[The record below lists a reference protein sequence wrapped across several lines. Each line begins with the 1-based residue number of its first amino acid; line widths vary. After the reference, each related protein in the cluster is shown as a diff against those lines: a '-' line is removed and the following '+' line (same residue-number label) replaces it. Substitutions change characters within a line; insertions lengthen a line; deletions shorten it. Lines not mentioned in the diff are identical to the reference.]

1 MACKID
7 ITTLERANEVIER
20 NNKSCKRQRNLLEMF
35 LGMTDTSQIQGYSPR
50 DVLTACEFFKTTAE
64 NKMEKSN
71 SSILFMCSVLEKP
84 RIKTRRLF

>member
-7 ITTLERANEVIER
+7 ITTLERANEVIES
-20 NNKSCKRQRNLLEMF
+20 NNKSCERQRNLLEMF
-35 LGMTDTSQIQGYSPR
+35 LGMTDTSQIQGYSP
-50 DVLTACEFFKTTAE
+50 KTTAE